1 MDLWILNQEKDAL
14 TKVSY
19 IHYSYFYDKANDEQL
34 HIITNDDYDFG
45 FYKTKQRALE
55 VLGEI
60 QKLLIGDVLAFKNFD
75 APNDDY
81 LKSSGID
88 NAIVYPLFTDDVKQG
103 DFLHR
108 DCVVYKMPK
117 E

>member
-19 IHYSYFYDKANDEQL
+19 IHYSYFYDKANDKQL

-60 QKLLIGDVLAFKNFD
+60 QKLLMENILVFKNYD
-75 APNDDY
+75 VPDY
-81 LKSSGID
+81 ESLKTEID
-88 NAIVYPLFTDDVKQG
+88 YARKYGFFNVNSHSQVDSC
-103 DFLHR
+103 HR
-108 DCVVYKMPK
+108 DCMVFEMP
-117 E
+117 EN

>member
-19 IHYSYFYDKANDEQL
+19 IHYSYFYDKANEEQL
-34 HIITNDDYDFG
+34 HIITNDAYDFG

-60 QKLLIGDVLAFKNFD
+60 QKLLIGNVLTFKNFD

-81 LKSSGID
+81 LKSAGID
-88 NAIVYPLFTDDVKQG
+88 NAFVYHSFTDDSQQVK
-103 DFLHR
+103 FLHR
-108 DCVVYKMPK
+108 DSVVYKMPK

>member
-1 MDLWILNQEKDAL
+1 MDLWILNQKKDAL

-34 HIITNDDYDFG
+34 NIITNDDYDFG

-60 QKLLIGDVLAFKNFD
+60 QKLLMDDVVLFKSFD
-75 APNDDY
+75 ISPKD
-81 LKSSGID
+81 LKSIGID
-88 NAIVYPLFTDDVKQG
+88 NAYVYPTKDNNSHIEHI
-103 DFLHR
+103 HR
-108 DCVVYKMPK
+108 DCVVFEMT
-117 E
+117 ENQI

>member
-1 MDLWILNQEKDAL
+1 MDLWILNQKKDAL

-60 QKLLIGDVLAFKNFD
+60 QKLLISGVFLFKD
-75 APNDDY
+75 
-81 LKSSGID
+81 LKSIGID
-88 NAIVYPLFTDDVKQG
+88 NACVYSTKDNNLQIE
-103 DFLHR
+103 HIQR
-108 DCVVYKMPK
+108 DCVVFEMP
-117 E
+117 EN

>member
-60 QKLLIGDVLAFKNFD
+60 QKLLIGDVLVSKNLNT
-75 APNDDY
+75 PNDEY
-81 LKSSGID
+81 LKSVGIN
-88 NAIVYPLFTDDVKQG
+88 NAAAYHLFTNHGQQVE
-103 DFLHR
+103 FLHR
-108 DCVVYKMPK
+108 DCVIYKMP
-117 E
+117 ER

>member
-19 IHYSYFYDKANDEQL
+19 IHYSYFYDKANEEQL
-34 HIITNDDYDFG
+34 HIITNDAYDFG

-60 QKLLIGDVLAFKNFD
+60 QKLLMNDVILFKDFD
-75 APNDDY
+75 ISPKD
-81 LKSSGID
+81 LKSIGID
-88 NAIVYPLFTDDVKQG
+88 NAYVYSTKDNNSQIEHIQRG
-103 DFLHR
+103 
-108 DCVVYKMPK
+108 CVVFEMP
-117 E
+117 EA